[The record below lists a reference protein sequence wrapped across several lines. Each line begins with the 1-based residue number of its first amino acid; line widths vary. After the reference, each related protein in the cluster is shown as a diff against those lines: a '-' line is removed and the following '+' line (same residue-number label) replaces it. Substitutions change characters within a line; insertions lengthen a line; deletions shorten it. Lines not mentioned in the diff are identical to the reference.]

1 MNIKEELDKL
11 PYITICFKKVNGLV
25 KLATREF
32 NLKNYTLKDIEAN
45 LPEGCTGIEL
55 LENGKYRLFRL
66 VRMNIN
72 NKENAKI

>member
-1 MNIKEELDKL
+1 MNIKEALDKL

-25 KLATREF
+25 KLATRDFE
-32 NLKNYTLKDIEAN
+32 LKNFTLEQIEAN
-45 LPEGCTGIEL
+45 LPEGCTGIDQ

-72 NKENAKI
+72 N